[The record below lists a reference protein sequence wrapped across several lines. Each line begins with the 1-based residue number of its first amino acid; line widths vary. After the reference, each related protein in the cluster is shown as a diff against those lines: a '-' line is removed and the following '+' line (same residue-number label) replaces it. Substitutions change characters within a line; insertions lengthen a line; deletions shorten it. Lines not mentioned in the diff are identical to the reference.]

1 MNVWKPIA
9 LCSVAAFVCSV
20 GVQVA
25 SADGACHNQP
35 NMEAAR
41 QALKT
46 ARAALDRAEHNKGGW
61 REAAIQATN
70 NAISATVGGCQYADT
85 H

>member
-9 LCSVAAFVCSV
+9 MASIAAFVGSV

-25 SADGACHNQP
+25 MADGACHNQP

-41 QALKT
+41 Q
-46 ARAALDRAEHNKGGW
+46 R
-61 REAAIQATN
+61 
-70 NAISATVGGCQYADT
+70 
-85 H
+85 